1 MHKLKRLSAEEV
13 IKRLERLGFYK
24 VRQKGSHI
32 VMKKKVKE
40 SEIVCVIP
48 YHKELAIGTLK
59 GILRQA
65 KVDIEEF
72 LKL

>member
-1 MHKLKRLSAEEV
+1 MHKLKRVSAEEV
-13 IKRLERLGFYK
+13 IKRLER
-24 VRQKGSHI
+24 
-32 VMKKKVKE
+32 
-40 SEIVCVIP
+40 
-48 YHKELAIGTLK
+48 LAIGTLK